1 MVISSAH
8 NVMSLSKKTGDTDP
22 RFRALL
28 NRQDWNALPIQ
39 VKRRFSKRLSGTT
52 LATYKGI
59 VTELRMSIA
68 GKLLSQVLRLV
79 GAPLPTCADIGVPS
93 LVCVSEDAKSGGQIW
108 TRIYGKSQ
116 GFHQVI
122 QSVKQFSGPTGL
134 DEHIGFGISIAL
146 KARVENRALVFTSA
160 AYSLGTKA
168 WRFTLPNWLSPGKL
182 RVEHRDLGQG
192 KFRFSLSLI
201 HPLLGEMLYQSG
213 IYRDE

>member
-1 MVISSAH
+1 MVISPGQ
-8 NVMSLSKKTGDTDP
+8 NVVVESKETKDFDP
-22 RFRALL
+22 RFRTLL
-28 NRQDWNALPIQ
+28 NPQDWNALPHR
-39 VKRRFSKRLSGTT
+39 VRRRFSKRLSGTT
-52 LATYKGI
+52 LAIYKGT
-59 VTELRMSIA
+59 VTELRMSLA

-108 TRIYGKSQ
+108 TRIYGKNH

-134 DEHIGFGISIAL
+134 EEYIGFGISIAL
-146 KARVENRALVFTSA
+146 EARVENRALVFTSA
-160 AYSLGTKA
+160 AYSTGSKT

-192 KFRFSLSLI
+192 KFRFSLGLI
-201 HPLLGEMLYQSG
+201 HPLLRRNAISIRHLP
-213 IYRDE
+213 